1 MGILILVILAM
12 GIFTII
18 KWMVAFIAP
27 RIKRT
32 KAKSARSTSQSVAI
46 PIEPG
51 WDGFDKP
58 AFIWRGI
65 QYPMLTEKKHGR
77 TRKAKPV
84 FAAA

>member
-18 KWMVAFIAP
+18 KWMVAFITP
-27 RIKRT
+27 RIKRI
-32 KAKSARSTSQSVAI
+32 KAKSAQSTSQSVVI

-58 AFIWRGI
+58 AFIRRGI
-65 QYPMLTEKKHGR
+65 QYPILTVKKHGR